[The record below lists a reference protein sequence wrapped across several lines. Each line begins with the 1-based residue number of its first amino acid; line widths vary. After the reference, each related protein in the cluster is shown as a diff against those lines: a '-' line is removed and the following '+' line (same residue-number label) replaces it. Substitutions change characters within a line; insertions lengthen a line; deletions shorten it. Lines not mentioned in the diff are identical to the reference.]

1 MLSSFLLRKLLS
13 LSAVIKISLRQ
24 AGERISSIFES
35 EKIQVVSALS
45 WLKVFV
51 SAAWSCK
58 RVTWSYSSCFSCLI
72 LWMSSTR
79 VWQLDYCIS
88 FLETLLI
95 QLVRNTQ
102 EDKTIHVFYSPGTS
116 RKLEGYHCLVVIVE
130 IIQRDLGENC
140 LLCTHEVC
148 SGVCTGILC
157 KDQFPKHSK
166 CICATQ

>member
-1 MLSSFLLRKLLS
+1 
-13 LSAVIKISLRQ
+13 
-24 AGERISSIFES
+24 
-35 EKIQVVSALS
+35 
-45 WLKVFV
+45 
-51 SAAWSCK
+51 
-58 RVTWSYSSCFSCLI
+58 
-72 LWMSSTR
+72 MSSTR

-148 SGVCTGILC
+148 REFVQVFFARISSLSTQNAFVQHNNDLIPNLVDGLC
-157 KDQFPKHSK
+157 
-166 CICATQ
+166 AYLLV